1 MCSGIVVVVDVRL
14 QDSAYLE
21 ETEAWRPDAV
31 AYLQPTSPLR
41 RATHIDAGLALL
53 DAETDSVWSMVEVAE
68 HPYYMYQPVADG
80 RMREYV
86 ELAGKPERRQD
97 MPPLYHVNAVLM
109 LSKTDYLLAPGNEAQ
124 LVVNAK
130 NFRPLIIRPE
140 DGLDIDTEFD
150 FQLAE
155 LLLRGQPPDALPGAA
170 AVHAA

>member
-1 MCSGIVVVVDVRL
+1 M
-14 QDSAYLE
+14 
-21 ETEAWRPDAV
+21 

-68 HPYYMYQPVADG
+68 HPYYMYRPAGGG

-86 ELAGKPERRQD
+86 ELAEKPERRQD

-109 LSKTDYLLAPGNEAQ
+109 LSRTDYLLAAGNENA
-124 LVVNAK
+124 LVVNPR
-130 NFRPLIIRPE
+130 NFRPLIIRRE

-155 LLLRGQPPDALPGAA
+155 LLLQGRPPEALPAA
-170 AVHAA
+170 AIHAA